1 MEKEE
6 GCVIMEILIKKIQSD
21 VKLIESLLKN
31 ASKPIVEMFCNDR
44 GSERSKF
51 EEDFNN
57 FIVNFLRNNEK
68 YCSTLRKILRY
79 ASKKS
84 I

>member
-1 MEKEE
+1 MEREE
-6 GCVIMEILIKKIQSD
+6 GCVIMEILIKKIQAD

-31 ASKPIVEMFCNDR
+31 ASKPIVEMFCKDR